1 MNRRPFRIV
10 LAEPFSEAVV
20 NKLRGVGEVTIL
32 PDSAPATIIGAMAE
46 ADALLVRAK
55 AHVTARIIDSAP
67 KLRVIGRASQTIDH
81 IDLRAAK
88 RRDIPV
94 VYSPNAAVKSAAEF
108 ALGLMI
114 ASHRHIPVLDSQ
126 VREGRFDI
134 ARQIQVREF
143 RYAVIGFLGLDPV
156 AEHVGRMLEQAFDS
170 TMIYHDPLGG
180 EPGSFKARSVSFDEL
195 LGTSD
200 VLSIHLRQSVSP
212 RRMIDADALA
222 KMKPEATLVN
232 ITRGSA
238 INLIAL
244 AAALQSGRLS
254 GAALDVFET
263 EPLPLQHPLRRS
275 PNCLLTPHVAGLTI
289 DSLEER
295 STVADDVIRVLIG
308 EAPRH
313 PAQLP

>member
-1 MNRRPFRIV
+1 MNRKPFRIV
-10 LAEPFSEAVV
+10 LAEPFSETVV

-88 RRDIPV
+88 RREIPV

-108 ALGLMI
+108 TLGLMI
-114 ASHRHIPVLDSQ
+114 AAHRRVHVLDSQ

-143 RYAVIGFLGLDPV
+143 QHAVVGFLGIDPV
-156 AEHVGRMLEQAFDS
+156 AEQVGRMLDRAFES
-170 TMIYHDPLGG
+170 TLIYHDPLGA
-180 EPGSFKARSVSFDEL
+180 EPESFSARSVTFDEL
-195 LGTSD
+195 LSTSD
-200 VLSIHLRQSVSP
+200 VLSIHLRQAVSS
-212 RRMIDADALA
+212 RRLIDVDALA
-222 KMKPEATLVN
+222 KMKPDATIVN
-232 ITRGSA
+232 ITRGSV
-238 INLIAL
+238 IDSIAL
-244 AAALQSGRLS
+244 AAALQCGRL
-254 GAALDVFET
+254 GAAALDVFET
-263 EPLPLQHPLRRS
+263 EPLPQQHPLRRA

-295 STVADDVIRVLIG
+295 STVADDIIRVLIG
-308 EAPRH
+308 ETPH
-313 PAQLP
+313 HLAQSP